1 MLDLTKLKYFRPQIN
16 TGRLL
21 EYQSTTFLSYYFKKG
36 PKRFQ
41 YEAPSFCCS
50 NGSVKLVSHQLPP
63 ELKSFYYGNSD
74 KSNHFRTYIRTYNNM
89 FAFTSLGV
97 KYDKELAQRTQG
109 IYTFKVQGQMYH
121 FLNSLTTTDNNARNL
136 QLYFYD
142 NENDIVNRMAFS
154 ENLNRS
160 VIAKLVDILK
170 INPYF
175 VFLKS
180 LRHIPDL
187 SNFYSALKCDSAL
200 DQRTYNLPNVSEVAA
215 IWIDEKLDNPAS
227 TPHIRVYTH
236 SNTNQLVH
244 YYYGCYDALQ
254 YPLLFPY
261 GENGWHCGIQ
271 RVIQKANFP
280 RNSSSCKHQNIPS
293 VSNMSS
299 IDGFLDIEQEI
310 LQKERQ
316 KRTLYLVVNITITN
330 FKLEMMKKMILYI
343 LGEYSNSFL

>member
-1 MLDLTKLKYFRPQIN
+1 
-16 TGRLL
+16 
-21 EYQSTTFLSYYFKKG
+21 
-36 PKRFQ
+36 
-41 YEAPSFCCS
+41 
-50 NGSVKLVSHQLPP
+50 
-63 ELKSFYYGNSD
+63 
-74 KSNHFRTYIRTYNNM
+74 M

-109 IYTFKVQGQMYH
+109 IYTFKVQGPMYH

-142 NENDIVNRMAFS
+142 NENDIVNRMTFS

-160 VIAKLVDILK
+160 VIAKLVNILK
-170 INPYF
+170 INPYS

-180 LRHIPDL
+180 LTHIPDL
-187 SNFYSALKCDSAL
+187 SNFYIALKCDSAL
-200 DQRTYNLPNVSEVAA
+200 DQRTYNLPSVSEVAT
-215 IWIDEKLDNPAS
+215 IWTDEELDSPAS

-316 KRTLYLVVNITITN
+316 KKNTVSCREYYCYKLQIRDDEENDTLHSWRVFQQFSVD
-330 FKLEMMKKMILYI
+330 
-343 LGEYSNSFL
+343 